1 MQPVLDRF
9 ADEFEREGIELVV
22 PPVAERME
30 EDELLAL
37 IADIDGAICGD
48 DRFTERVMRAA
59 PRLKVI
65 SKWGTGIDSIDAVA
79 AARLGIAVCRTP
91 DAFSVPVADTVLG
104 YMLAFARRQPWMDR
118 EMKAGRWEKLPG
130 RTLSECVL
138 GVIGVGDAGKAVV
151 RHAVGVGM
159 TVLGND
165 LVEMPPAFL
174 EQTGITMVGKSE
186 LLGRADFVSVNCDLN
201 PTSHHLMDDARFA
214 QMQPH
219 AVLIN
224 AARGPV
230 VHEEALVRALQL
242 GTIAGAALDVF
253 EFEPL
258 PTDSPLLGMD
268 NVMLAPHNANSS
280 PAAWDR
286 VHRSTLDNL
295 LAHLGGA

>member
-1 MQPVLDRF
+1 M
-9 ADEFEREGIELVV
+9 
-22 PPVAERME
+22 
-30 EDELLAL
+30 
-37 IADIDGAICGD
+37 
-48 DRFTERVMRAA
+48 
-59 PRLKVI
+59 
-65 SKWGTGIDSIDAVA
+65 
-79 AARLGIAVCRTP
+79 
-91 DAFSVPVADTVLG
+91 
-104 YMLAFARRQPWMDR
+104 
-118 EMKAGRWEKLPG
+118 
-130 RTLSECVL
+130 
-138 GVIGVGDAGKAVV
+138 GDAGKAVV